1 MDANFTEQKL
11 RRMEEELN
19 AAKRVLAAEK
29 SSLQKL
35 RRRKRSY
42 LILQAGLLFEEAGIL
57 YDYDPDVV
65 LALLRELKNG
75 GEDDGR
81 NQGSTRAAR

>member
-42 LILQAGLLFEEAGIL
+42 LLLQAGLLFEEAGIL

-81 NQGSTRAAR
+81 NQGSTRVAR